1 MPSRTDSNNV
11 TSSDVAPANLV
22 LLLVEDDLL
31 SRDMLLIKLKHIFTH
46 VEVAADG
53 AKGLQLFRDQAPD
66 IILSDQIMPC
76 LSGLDMFRK
85 IRAIDQ
91 NIPLILMTSFMD
103 NDILLEAINLGVNR
117 FIPKP
122 FNHEVLVRVLTELKL
137 EVSGKRYMEQCR
149 LQEITLLR
157 YRDQYN
163 AMQQEAARRKERH
176 VARHDLR
183 NKVIYGADGIR
194 WGITVTHTPRDI
206 LCGDGYTIRN
216 LPDGRQLVFM
226 VDAMGSGLSA
236 SLSAL
241 LATSF
246 CNYLVDHATVSLKTL
261 ITGFQEY
268 LNGILMEDEVLSCG
282 FFLVDLMSRKLE
294 MAVCGLPPLL
304 VRTLDGLVRRVPGA
318 NPPLHGCS
326 GSIEITTLSLSDI
339 ADVMVM
345 TDGITDASLSESST
359 YRDRLEN
366 DFQASP
372 TLAALLRRFRLHT
385 VRGEQD
391 DLTLLQLQRLDL
403 PAAWNWR
410 QEFEETGQRTGTIHG
425 LLEALAGEIDLKREE
440 RSELE
445 ILLNEALTN
454 DLAQGRLK
462 APGMLSASLWQGALS
477 PLLTL
482 ELTDIWP
489 GLDQFRN
496 ASEGSVLDN
505 IRHHCD
511 CAYIQDPGSRLL
523 LLKTIVGGA
532 DYAH

>member
-11 TSSDVAPANLV
+11 TSSDAAPANLV

-31 SRDMLLIKLKHIFTH
+31 SRDMLLIKLKHLFTH

-76 LSGLDMFRK
+76 LSGLDMFRT

-149 LQEITLLR
+149 QQEITLLR

-183 NKVIYGADGIR
+183 NRVIYGDGGIR

-246 CNYLVDHATVSLKTL
+246 CNYLVEHATVSLKTF
-261 ITGFQEY
+261 ITDFQEY
-268 LNGILMEDEVLSCG
+268 LDGILLEDEVLSCG
-282 FFLVDLMSRKLE
+282 FFLADFMSRRLE
-294 MAVCGLPPLL
+294 MAACGLPPIL
-304 VRTLDGLVRRVPGA
+304 VRTLDGVVRRVPGA
-318 NPPLHGCS
+318 NPPLRGCNDA
-326 GSIEITTLSLSDI
+326 IEITTLSLSDI
-339 ADVMVM
+339 ADVMIM
-345 TDGITDASLSESST
+345 TDGVTDASLSESST

-366 DFQASP
+366 DFRASP
-372 TLAALLRRFRLHT
+372 TLAALLRRFRLNT
-385 VRGEQD
+385 ASGEQD
-391 DLTLLQLQRLDL
+391 DLTLLHLQRLDL
-403 PAAWNWR
+403 PAAWSWR
-410 QEFEETGQRTGTIHG
+410 REFEETGQHAGTIHE
-425 LLEALAGEIDLKREE
+425 LLEALAGEIDLNREE

-454 DLAQGRLK
+454 DPAQGQLE
-462 APGMLSASLWQGALS
+462 APGMLSASLWHAAQH
-477 PLLTL
+477 PLLTV
-482 ELTDIWP
+482 EIKSNR
-489 GLDQFRN
+489 Q
-496 ASEGSVLDN
+496 ASCHLGDAGSVLN
-505 IRHHCD
+505 AIRNHCD
-511 CAYIQDPGSRLL
+511 CAYTEDPGYRLL
-523 LLKTIVGGA
+523 LLKTIEGGV
-532 DYAH
+532 DHAH